1 MKTVLKYCTRF
12 TISTVL
18 SVLLNNV
25 YAQVANYAFTQEMGT
40 YVPIDFNTDPSWTGV
55 VPRYSGSS
63 GSSTRIN
70 NIGLPFSFC
79 YQGVSYDVLS
89 MHSNGYLQFTNS
101 ISPSSISTPISSL
114 NNVISGF
121 GTDLETSGSSS
132 MGARLTGIQ
141 VGTAPF
147 RYLTFQW
154 GNAAMN
160 SFWKR
165 TGITLNE
172 RIHFQIVLYET
183 TNVIEFRYYIEQ
195 ARPSSAI
202 TGVQV
207 GLRGSSSADFNN
219 RSMSSNTLWLNNNS
233 AGASINSTMLFGDGV
248 NVKPNHNPSGLQ
260 CLVFRWTPVG
270 GPSAD
275 PEDIS
280 GCYFSPLPVD
290 LTNFN
295 VNASRASNHI
305 YWSTASE
312 ENSDYFEVERS
323 LDGEQWSSI
332 GRVLAAGNSTTER
345 DYSLEDKSFDAEIN
359 YYRLK
364 QVDYDGTTKIYQI
377 VSADN
382 RDKNRE
388 VIKVTNA
395 MGQEV
400 NKYFRGVVIEIY
412 SDGTT
417 RRLYRN

>member
-1 MKTVLKYCTRF
+1 MKTIMKSWSLFALTTVFLVF
-12 TISTVL
+12 LNIS
-18 SVLLNNV
+18 

-40 YVPIDFNTDPSWTGV
+40 YVPINPNNDPSWTGV
-55 VPRYSGSS
+55 VPGYSGTS
-63 GSSTRIN
+63 GSSTRIDG
-70 NIGLPFSFC
+70 IGLPFDFC
-79 YQGVSYDVLS
+79 YQGVSYNVIS
-89 MHSNGYLQFTNS
+89 MHSNGYLQFSSS
-101 ISPSSISTPISSL
+101 ISPNNVSTPISSL

-121 GTDLETSGSSS
+121 GANLETSGSSS

-141 VGTAPF
+141 VGTPPF

-160 SFWKR
+160 SFWRR
-165 TGITLNE
+165 TGITFNE

-202 TGVQV
+202 TDVQV
-207 GLRGSSSADFNN
+207 GLRGNSAADFNN
-219 RSMSSNTLWLNNNS
+219 RSMSANTLWLNNNS
-233 AGASINSTMLFGDGV
+233 AGTSINSTMLFGDGV

-270 GPSAD
+270 GPSVD

-280 GCYFSPLPVD
+280 GCYFSPLPVE
-290 LTNFN
+290 LTDFG
-295 VNASRASNHI
+295 VNPSSTSNHI

-312 ENSDYFEVERS
+312 ENSDYFEVKRS
-323 LDGEQWSSI
+323 IDGEQWSSV
-332 GRVLAAGNSTTER
+332 GRVLAAGNSTTEKS
-345 DYSLEDKSFDAEIN
+345 YAIEDRNFDAEIN

-364 QVDYDGTTKIYQI
+364 QVDYDGTTKIYHI

-382 RDKNRE
+382 RDKKRE

-400 NKYFRGVVIEIY
+400 NEYYRGVVIEIY

-417 RRLYRN
+417 RRVFRN